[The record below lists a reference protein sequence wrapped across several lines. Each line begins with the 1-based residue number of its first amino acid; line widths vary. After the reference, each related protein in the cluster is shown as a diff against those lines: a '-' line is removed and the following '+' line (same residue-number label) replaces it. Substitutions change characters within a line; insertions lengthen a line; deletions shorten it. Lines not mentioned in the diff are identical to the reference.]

1 MNVYLS
7 FNQLI
12 NVNTKRSFA
21 TTLRRGGI
29 PRGEREP
36 RIGSIQLR
44 RKPRCVASCAF
55 SPRGIPPLHK
65 VLFTSRFRQ
74 LITKEYLEIHP
85 NLFILT

>member
-44 RKPRCVASCAF
+44 CKPRRVAS

-85 NLFILT
+85 NLLILT

>member
-36 RIGSIQLR
+36 RIGSMQLR
-44 RKPRCVASCAF
+44 CKPRRVVRVAS

-65 VLFTSRFRQ
+65 VLFTTRF
-74 LITKEYLEIHP
+74 
-85 NLFILT
+85 

>member
-1 MNVYLS
+1 MNLYPS

-12 NVNTKRSFA
+12 NVNMKRSFA
-21 TTLRRGGI
+21 ATLRRGGI
-29 PRGEREP
+29 PKDETEP

-44 RKPRCVASCAF
+44 RKPRRVASCAF

>member
-44 RKPRCVASCAF
+44 CKPRRVAS

-65 VLFTSRFRQ
+65 VLFTSRYRQ

-85 NLFILT
+85 NLLILT

>member
-21 TTLRRGGI
+21 ATLRRGGI

-44 RKPRCVASCAF
+44 CKPRRVAS

-65 VLFTSRFRQ
+65 VLFTTRFRH

-85 NLFILT
+85 NLSILT

>member
-21 TTLRRGGI
+21 ATLRRGGI
-29 PRGEREP
+29 NDETEP

-44 RKPRCVASCAF
+44 CKPRCVASCAF

-74 LITKEYLEIHP
+74 LTRNEYLEIHT

>member
-1 MNVYLS
+1 MNLYPS

-12 NVNTKRSFA
+12 NVNMKRSFA
-21 TTLRRGGI
+21 ATLRRGGI
-29 PRGEREP
+29 TNDEREP

-44 RKPRCVASCAF
+44 CKPRRVAS

-65 VLFTSRFRQ
+65 VLFTSRYRQ

-85 NLFILT
+85 NLLILT